1 MSQHPGD
8 LVVKVTEVRATLEP
22 YNPALSDHGIGAEQ
36 VAFTVR
42 GATTFSC
49 RIIVRRD
56 GRVVGATTVGFGPPS
71 QVSSV
76 LNESVPVD
84 ITGAT
89 FAGTT
94 SSATV
99 TCRR

>member
-1 MSQHPGD
+1 
-8 LVVKVTEVRATLEP
+8 VVRVTGVRATLEP
-22 YNPALSDHGIGAEQ
+22 YNPALTDHGLPAEQ
-36 VAFTVR
+36 VTFSVR

-49 RIIVRRD
+49 RVAVHHD
-56 GRVVGATTVGFGPPS
+56 GHVVGTTTVGFGPPS
-71 QVSSV
+71 HRSSV
-76 LNESVPVD
+76 QNESVPVG

-99 TCRR
+99 TCQGL